1 MADPLELRATPHRVR
16 AAARAANL
24 TEPAVLRAVGIAT
37 ETPAAKEWR
46 EFLARALALFGAGLL
61 LAGVVCFVAYNWARI
76 GRYGKFALVEIAIVA
91 ATLLAW
97 KKLPKLS
104 GQIALL
110 GAAVLVGPL
119 LAIYGQT
126 YQTGAD
132 PYGLFL
138 TWCALIIPWAVLGNF
153 AAIWVLALL
162 LLDVSLVLFYAQVLT
177 PTNTADSLLLPL
189 LIAALH
195 AVAICA
201 WEWQIRRDKPLM
213 DEDWAL
219 RLIAVSGFVALFIP
233 AAVLVFQDTKSGIA
247 GLIGAVG
254 LWGAVA
260 GTMYYYRR
268 VRPDRFMV
276 VLAATAAM
284 AWITVVVARLIFDIL
299 DLETFGMILMAAFVI
314 WEITFG
320 LKWYRR
326 TRAS

>member
-1 MADPLELRATPHRVR
+1 MTHATEDELSRYAFDPESVPNR
-16 AAARAANL
+16 
-24 TEPAVLRAVGIAT
+24 PAVERHLEACTDCRRTLEFVRSIDDGLRDDIT
-37 ETPAAKEWR
+37 
-46 EFLARALALFGAGLL
+46 
-61 LAGVVCFVAYNWARI
+61 WAFSDDLTSPSTTRLVL
-76 GRYGKFALVEIAIVA
+76 RDFAQ
-91 ATLLAW
+91 
-97 KKLPKLS
+97 
-104 GQIALL
+104 QIARED
-110 GAAVLVGPL
+110 ADADRLVGPL